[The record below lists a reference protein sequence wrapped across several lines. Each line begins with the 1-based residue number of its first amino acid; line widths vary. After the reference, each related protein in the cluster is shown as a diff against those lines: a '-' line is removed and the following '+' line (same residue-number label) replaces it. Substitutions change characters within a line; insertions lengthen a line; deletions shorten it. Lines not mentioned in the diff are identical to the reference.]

1 MQENPPKSAWILR
14 GPLKMKFKKILLMTP
29 LFLFYTIFAAS
40 TLSCTKEKNASISM
54 TKTDST
60 ANPIVGI
67 RYLALGDSY
76 TYGQNVAENE
86 RFPNQLV
93 ASLAKENIQIVNL
106 RNIARTGWT
115 TDELQAGITAA
126 AIADS
131 TFDMVSLLIGVNNQY
146 RNRSIEV
153 YKTEFTAL
161 LNQAVKFAGG
171 RKSRVVVVSIPDYAY
186 TPFGGGSTRISTEID
201 NFNAANEQITKAN
214 GIAYVNI
221 TPISR
226 EGIKDQS
233 LVASDGLHP
242 SGKQYGR
249 WVLEMMPTVLKF
261 FRWKLMMNEGC

>member
-1 MQENPPKSAWILR
+1 M
-14 GPLKMKFKKILLMTP
+14 FKILS
-29 LFLFYTIFAAS
+29 FLTLFAATAS
-40 TLSCTKEKNASISM
+40 SCMKEKTTPSVPTVVVDT
-54 TKTDST
+54 TKPLT
-60 ANPIVGI
+60 PIRNI

-76 TYGQNVAENE
+76 TIGERVPENE
-86 RFPNQLV
+86 RFPNQL
-93 ASLAKENIQIVNL
+93 ADTLAKQEIYITNL

-115 TDELQAGITAA
+115 TDELQTGITAA

-146 RNRSIEV
+146 RGRSIEV
-153 YKTEFTAL
+153 YKTEFEGL
-161 LNQAVKFAGG
+161 LNQAIKFAGG
-171 RKSRVVVVSIPDYAY
+171 KKNRVVVVSIPDYAF
-186 TPFGGGSTRISTEID
+186 TAFGGGSARISTEID

-226 EGIKDQS
+226 EGIKDPS

-249 WVLEMMPTVLKF
+249 WVSAMMPTVVGF
-261 FRWKLMMNEGC
+261 FR

>member
-1 MQENPPKSAWILR
+1 MQENPPKSASILR
-14 GPLKMKFKKILLMTP
+14 GPLKRAFTKIVKKISLLTP
-29 LFLFYTIFAAS
+29 LFLFFAIFAAAIS
-40 TLSCTKEKNASISM
+40 SCSKEKDAPISM
-54 TKTDST
+54 TPKDST
-60 ANPIVGI
+60 ANPITGI

-93 ASLAKENIQIVNL
+93 TSLAKENVQIVNL

-115 TDELQAGITAA
+115 TDELKGGITDA

-153 YKTEFTAL
+153 YKTEFAEL

-186 TPFGGGSTRISTEID
+186 TSFGGGSARISTEID

-214 GIAYVNI
+214 GIVYVNI

-226 EGIKDQS
+226 EGIRDPS

-261 FRWKLMMNEGC
+261 FR

>member
-1 MQENPPKSAWILR
+1 M
-14 GPLKMKFKKILLMTP
+14 LKMLLLST
-29 LFLFYTIFAAS
+29 LFAATTACS
-40 TLSCTKEKNASISM
+40 KEKTPPSVSTTVKGDTTT
-54 TKTDST
+54 TK
-60 ANPIVGI
+60 PITGI

-76 TYGQNVAENE
+76 TYGQNVLENE

-93 ASLAKENIQIVNL
+93 ENLAKQQIEVTHL

-115 TDELQAGITAA
+115 TDELQAGIAAA

-161 LNQAVKFAGG
+161 LHQAVKFAGG
-171 RKSRVVVVSIPDYAY
+171 RQNRVVVVSIPDYAF
-186 TPFGGGSTRISTEID
+186 TPFGGGAARISTEID
-201 NFNAANEQITKAN
+201 TFNAANEQITKAN
-214 GIAYVNI
+214 GIAYINI

-226 EGIKDQS
+226 DGIKDPS

-249 WVLEMMPTVLKF
+249 WVLAMMPTVFAMLK
-261 FRWKLMMNEGC
+261 

>member
-1 MQENPPKSAWILR
+1 M
-14 GPLKMKFKKILLMTP
+14 LKTL
-29 LFLFYTIFAAS
+29 LFYTLFAA
-40 TLSCTKEKNASISM
+40 TTISCSKEKHTPSVSM
-54 TKTDST
+54 TPTDST
-60 ANPIVGI
+60 AFPKLITGI

-93 ASLAKENIQIVNL
+93 TNLAKQGIQVTNL
-106 RNIARTGWT
+106 HSIARTGWT

-131 TFDMVSLLIGVNNQY
+131 TYDIVSLLIGVNNQY
-146 RNRSIEV
+146 RNRSVEV
-153 YKTEFTAL
+153 YKTEFTEL

-171 RKSRVVVVSIPDYAY
+171 RKNRVVVVSIPDYAY
-186 TPFGGGSTRISTEID
+186 TSFGGGSARISAGID
-201 NFNAANEQITKAN
+201 EFNAANEQITRASS
-214 GIAYVNI
+214 IAYINI

-226 EGIKDQS
+226 EGIKDPS

-249 WVLEMMPTVLKF
+249 WVLDMMPTILTF
-261 FRWKLMMNEGC
+261 FK

>member
-1 MQENPPKSAWILR
+1 MIR
-14 GPLKMKFKKILLMTP
+14 LL
-29 LFLFYTIFAAS
+29 LFLTLVAATTS
-40 TLSCTKEKNASISM
+40 SCKKEKITPSVPTVVVDT
-54 TKTDST
+54 TKSPT
-60 ANPIVGI
+60 AIRSL

-76 TYGQNVAENE
+76 TIGERVAENE
-86 RFPNQLV
+86 RFPNQL
-93 ASLAKENIQIVNL
+93 ADTLGKQDIYITNL

-115 TDELQAGITAA
+115 TDELQAGIAAA

-146 RNRSIEV
+146 RGRSIEV
-153 YKTEFTAL
+153 YKTEFEAL
-161 LNQAVKFAGG
+161 LNQAIKFAGG
-171 RKSRVVVVSIPDYAY
+171 KKNRVVVISIPDYAF
-186 TPFGGGSTRISTEID
+186 TLFGGGSARISTEID

-226 EGIKDQS
+226 EGIKDPS

-249 WVLEMMPTVLKF
+249 WVSAMMPTIVGF
-261 FRWKLMMNEGC
+261 FR

>member
-1 MQENPPKSAWILR
+1 MLRKMQENSPKSAWILW

-54 TKTDST
+54 TKTDSI
-60 ANPIVGI
+60 ANPITGI

-115 TDELQAGITAA
+115 TDELQAGISAA

-171 RKSRVVVVSIPDYAY
+171 HKNRVVVVSIPDYAY
-186 TPFGGGSTRISTEID
+186 TSFGGGSTRISTEID

-226 EGIKDQS
+226 EGIKDPS

-261 FRWKLMMNEGC
+261 FR

>member
-1 MQENPPKSAWILR
+1 MQENPPKRASILR
-14 GPLKMKFKKILLMTP
+14 GPLKMTFKKIWAKISFLTP
-29 LFLFYTIFAAS
+29 FFLFCTIFAIVMP
-40 TLSCTKEKNASISM
+40 SCSKEKNASISTTPM
-54 TKTDST
+54 DST
-60 ANPIVGI
+60 VNPIKGI

-115 TDELQAGITAA
+115 TDELQAGITDA

-146 RNRSIEV
+146 RNRSIDV
-153 YKTEFTAL
+153 YKTEFAEL

-186 TPFGGGSTRISTEID
+186 TSFGGGSARISTEID

-226 EGIKDQS
+226 EGIRDPS

-261 FRWKLMMNEGC
+261 FR

>member
-1 MQENPPKSAWILR
+1 M
-14 GPLKMKFKKILLMTP
+14 LKMFLLST
-29 LFLFYTIFAAS
+29 LFAATTAAS
-40 TLSCTKEKNASISM
+40 SSCSKQKEDPSVPDI
-54 TKTDST
+54 KTDT
-60 ANPIVGI
+60 TVVVPKPLTGI

-76 TYGQNVAENE
+76 TIGHSVLENE
-86 RFPNQLV
+86 RFPNQLA
-93 ASLAKENIQIVNL
+93 ASLAKESIQIAHL

-115 TDELQAGITAA
+115 TDELKTGITAA

-131 TFDMVSLLIGVNNQY
+131 TYDMVSLLIGVNNQY
-146 RNRSIEV
+146 RGRSIEV
-153 YKTEFTAL
+153 YKTEFTEL

-171 RKSRVVVVSIPDYAY
+171 KKSRVVVVSIPDYAF

-226 EGIKDQS
+226 EGIKDPL

-249 WVLEMMPTVLKF
+249 WVSAMMPTVLAF
-261 FRWKLMMNEGC
+261 FR

>member
-1 MQENPPKSAWILR
+1 MFRI
-14 GPLKMKFKKILLMTP
+14 F
-29 LFLFYTIFAAS
+29 LFLTLLVAATS
-40 TLSCTKEKNASISM
+40 SCMKEKDTPSVPTVVVDT
-54 TKTDST
+54 TKPLT
-60 ANPIVGI
+60 PIRNL

-76 TYGQNVAENE
+76 TIGHDVAESE

-93 ASLAKENIQIVNL
+93 AALGKQEIFVTNL

-115 TDELQAGITAA
+115 TDELQTGITAA

-131 TFDMVSLLIGVNNQY
+131 TYDMVSLLIGVNNQY
-146 RNRSIEV
+146 RGRSVEV
-153 YKTEFTAL
+153 YKTEFEAL

-171 RKSRVVVVSIPDYAY
+171 KKNRVVVVSIPDYAF
-186 TPFGGGSTRISTEID
+186 TSFGGGSARISNDID
-201 NFNAANEQITKAN
+201 IFNAANEQITKAN

-226 EGIKDQS
+226 EGIKDPS

-249 WVLEMMPTVLKF
+249 WVSAMMPTVVGF
-261 FRWKLMMNEGC
+261 FR